1 MDFVRDEFY
10 ETVRDAGT
18 TTPRELDPEQSAE
31 LRRLVTDKYARGE
44 SRGDLYSNLTR
55 FLAVGEPDPYDWIGD
70 FVRDT
75 RVVVFFD
82 RWRIPTMFL
91 FERGEEVAS
100 VLPESYYSDIYLTD
114 PDATY
119 LLCHDH
125 EDGFYVTGTAV
136 QWMRERLSR
145 EGGRLWASHRELAA
159 LQLCGSGTPEG
170 PPWHALG
177 GC

>member
-10 ETVRDAGT
+10 EAVQDAGA
-18 TTPRELDPEQSAE
+18 TTPSELDPERGAE
-31 LRRLVTDKYARGE
+31 LRRLLADKYAGGK
-44 SRGDLYSNLTR
+44 SRGHLFSNLTR

-82 RWRIPTMFL
+82 PGLNPTMFL

-136 QWMRERLSR
+136 RWIRERLHWEGRRWR
-145 EGGRLWASHRELAA
+145 EIDEGQSIDVLPRLV
-159 LQLCGSGTPEG
+159 
-170 PPWHALG
+170 
-177 GC
+177 

>member
-10 ETVRDAGT
+10 QAVRDAGA
-18 TTPRELDPEQSAE
+18 TTPRELDPEWGAE
-31 LRRLVTDKYARGE
+31 LRRLVTDKYASRE
-44 SRGDLYSNLTR
+44 SLDRLHLYPYLTR
-55 FLAVGEPDPYDWIGD
+55 FLAVGEPDPYDWIRD

-75 RVVVFFD
+75 TVVAFFD
-82 RWRIPTMFL
+82 LRINPTMFE

-114 PDATY
+114 LDATY

-136 QWMRERLSR
+136 QWMRDRLRQEGRRWR
-145 EGGRLWASHRELAA
+145 EVDCGRVTES
-159 LQLCGSGTPEG
+159 
-170 PPWHALG
+170 
-177 GC
+177 